1 MEVRLQEKGLQV
13 RSRSNHLN
21 SKSQVHGVFSNKGTA
36 LIPERQRRVTEIIHI
51 VLGVTWTALT
61 NHLKGVY
68 LCLELGI
75 SQPKWLNFL

>member
-1 MEVRLQEKGLQV
+1 MITSLQGEHFQISSTLGPLG
-13 RSRSNHLN
+13 SMSE
-21 SKSQVHGVFSNKGTA
+21 VHGVFSNKGTA